1 LIGKMPASI
10 DAGIFIFIEARW
22 PPVQA
27 FGDTCPGASRR
38 LVMRQ
43 RWRAVKLS
51 RLNDSKPGMI
61 HVVP

>member
-1 LIGKMPASI
+1 MPASI
-10 DAGIFIFIEARW
+10 DVGIFIFGRAKR
-22 PPVQA
+22 PSDQA
-27 FGDTCPGASRR
+27 FGDACPGVSGR

-51 RLNDSKPGMI
+51 RLNDSNPGMI

>member
-1 LIGKMPASI
+1 LIGKMPALI
-10 DAGIFIFIEARW
+10 DVGIFIFAEARW
-22 PPVQA
+22 PPARA
-27 FGDTCPGASRR
+27 FGDACPGGSRR

>member
-1 LIGKMPASI
+1 MIGKMPASI
-10 DAGIFIFIEARW
+10 DVGIFIFAGARR

-27 FGDTCPGASRR
+27 FDDASLDGSRR